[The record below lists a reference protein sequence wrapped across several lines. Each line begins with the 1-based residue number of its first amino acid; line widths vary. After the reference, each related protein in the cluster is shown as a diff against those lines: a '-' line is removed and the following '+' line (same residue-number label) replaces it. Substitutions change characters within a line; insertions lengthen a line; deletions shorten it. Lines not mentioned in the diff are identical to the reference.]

1 MTKMGRSGLIL
12 ALNLVLAVVAFAQT
26 GSIKGTLV
34 DSQGGVI
41 AGASVRA
48 MDQAKGTTVRETTSG
63 PDGLFELQPLLP
75 GTYVLSVG
83 SAVTGHAILS
93 SPAYA
98 ADTSV
103 QRGATSAGPCAGGTE
118 GFTCPSSDN
127 TSTLYVQTRDNT
139 GTPATRTPTS
149 TTSGRIR
156 RGSWSSQRASF
167 SRGCRGL
174 TRP

>member
-26 GSIKGTLV
+26 ESIKGTLV

-75 GTYVLSVG
+75 GTYTVRVTANGMKELVRPNIVLDQNQVLGLGNLLMS
-83 SAVTGHAILS
+83 L
-93 SPAYA
+93 
-98 ADTSV
+98 
-103 QRGATSAGPCAGGTE
+103 GATSETVTVETTTPLVETD
-118 GFTCPSSDN
+118 TSDHSSVIDSKQVLE
-127 TSTLYVQTRDNT
+127 TKVKGRDFQSLMKTLPGVVSNN
-139 GTPATRTPTS
+139 
-149 TTSGRIR
+149 
-156 RGSWSSQRASF
+156 GSDFQLQF
-167 SRGCRGL
+167 
-174 TRP
+174 

>member
-75 GTYVLSVG
+75 GTYTVRVTANGMKELVRPNIVLDQNQVLGLGNLLMS
-83 SAVTGHAILS
+83 L
-93 SPAYA
+93 
-98 ADTSV
+98 
-103 QRGATSAGPCAGGTE
+103 GATSETVTVETTTPLVETD
-118 GFTCPSSDN
+118 TSDHSSVIDSKQVLETQVN
-127 TSTLYVQTRDNT
+127 GRDFQSLMKF
-139 GTPATRTPTS
+139 PA
-149 TTSGRIR
+149 
-156 RGSWSSQRASF
+156 AV
-167 SRGCRGL
+167 
-174 TRP
+174 